1 MTDRTTF
8 AQFTDA
14 VRNCLALI
22 LHVSLARLA
31 VKMSKI
37 KELASQQEA
46 DVKRFAFSSLSN
58 LATKYFFRRQMKKCT
73 ACMQRDAIA
82 SLLWKRTQQIKKIG
96 VVC

>member
-46 DVKRFAFSSLSN
+46 DVKRFAFLLSRILPLN
-58 LATKYFFRRQMKKCT
+58 IFSFDK
-73 ACMQRDAIA
+73 
-82 SLLWKRTQQIKKIG
+82 
-96 VVC
+96 